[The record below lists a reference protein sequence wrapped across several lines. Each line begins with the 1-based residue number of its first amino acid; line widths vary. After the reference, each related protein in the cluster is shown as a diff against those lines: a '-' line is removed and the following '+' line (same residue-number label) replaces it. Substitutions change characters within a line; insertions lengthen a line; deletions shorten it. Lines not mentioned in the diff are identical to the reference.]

1 MNKLFIYGDEIKAS
15 SKCISDKLKQV
26 ITRPTQNMEKKGKD
40 AIEIEDYTNWL
51 FTTNNRDAFKVE
63 QGDRRL
69 FLLSVLMKSYQKN
82 YQQNT
87 TNILKMKLK

>member
-1 MNKLFIYGDEIKAS
+1 MHL
-15 SKCISDKLKQV
+15 KLK
-26 ITRPTQNMEKKGKD
+26 
-40 AIEIEDYTNWL
+40 
-51 FTTNNRDAFKVE
+51 TTLTGYLQRIIKMPSKLNKE
-63 QGDRRL
+63 LEGY